1 MATTVIQPEPSASL
15 PSPSPA
21 PVNWIQLAWFAAL
34 IVVAYFSILGPLVDQ
49 WMNDEDMGHGAFVP
63 VIAAY
68 VAWQRRDQI
77 MAEPMKPSFWGL
89 VPLLWGAFQSY
100 VANLG
105 AELFLSRSAII
116 FTVVG
121 AVWLVCGTRVLK
133 VLAFPLGLLVFM
145 VPLPAVIYNSITMP
159 LQFFASSV
167 AETSLN
173 LIGFPV
179 LREGNVLELASGPLN
194 VVEACSGIRSLLTL
208 TFLSLVYGYLSDDK
222 PWMRLVLLIGVIPI
236 AIAANAFRVTLTG
249 VISEYN
255 KELAQGFFHT
265 AEGWV
270 MFMIAFSMLFL
281 FHRLVNSFWNM
292 MQRAKT
298 EAPLEA

>member
-1 MATTVIQPEPSASL
+1 MATTVIQPEPPSSL
-15 PSPSPA
+15 PVAQPQ
-21 PVNWIQLAWFAAL
+21 VDWVKLAWFAGL
-34 IVVAYFSILGPLVDQ
+34 IVVTYFSILQPLVQQ
-49 WMNDEDMGHGAFVP
+49 WMIDDDMGHGFFVP
-63 VIAAY
+63 AIAAY
-68 VAWQRRDQI
+68 IAWQRKDQI
-77 MAEPMKPSFWGL
+77 LAQAPRPSFWGL
-89 VPLLWGAFQSY
+89 LPLAWGALQSY

-116 FTVVG
+116 LTVVG
-121 AVWLVCGTRVLK
+121 AVWLVCGTRILK
-133 VLAFPLGLLVFM
+133 LLAFPLALLLFM

-173 LIGFPV
+173 LLGFPV

-208 TFLSLVYGYLSDDK
+208 TFLSLVYGYFSDNK
-222 PWMRLVLLIGVIPI
+222 PWMRVALLIGVIPI
-236 AIAANAFRVTLTG
+236 AIAANSFRVTLTG
-249 VISEYN
+249 VISEFN
-255 KELAQGFFHT
+255 KEWAQGFFHT

-270 MFMIAFSMLFL
+270 IFMVAFSMLFL
-281 FHRLVNSFWNM
+281 FHRLVNAFWM
-292 MQRAKT
+292 MLQRAKN